1 MNVLFVDVDTGID
14 DAVALVYLL
23 ASADADVVGIAST
36 GGNIHV
42 EQVCA
47 NNLGLLELC
56 GAPSIPVSKG
66 ADEPLRGQW
75 PHHSQFHGPKGLGY
89 AALPRTDRRLTGH
102 DATEAWVAAAHSHP
116 GELIG
121 LVTGPLTNLALA
133 LRAEPALPTLLRRL
147 VIMGGSFGDD
157 TNPMAEWNIRVDPEA
172 ASEVFAG
179 WAGQQQLPIV
189 CGLDLTRRV
198 AMTPEIL
205 ARLASEGSE
214 GSEGNASGP
223 SPLIRV
229 IEDAMRFYFESHEV
243 RGHGYVAY
251 MHDPL
256 AAAVAL
262 DPRLVSTRAATVDI
276 GLAGTPARGVTIADW
291 SGNRKPNA
299 LIGVQ
304 VDPAVF
310 FDRLIQRVG
319 PFARRL
325 APYS

>member
-1 MNVLFVDVDTGID
+1 VNRLFVDVDTGID
-14 DAVALVYLL
+14 DAVALIYLL

-36 GGNIHV
+36 GGNIDV

-56 GAPSIPVSKG
+56 RAPSIPVSKG
-66 ADEPLRGQW
+66 ADAPLHGRW

-89 AALPRTDRRLTGH
+89 AEVHRTDRLLTGY

-116 GELIG
+116 GDLIG

-157 TNPMAEWNIRVDPEA
+157 ANPMAEWNIRVDPEA

-205 ARLASEGSE
+205 AGLASEAGS
-214 GSEGNASGP
+214 
-223 SPLIRV
+223 SPLLRV
-229 IEDAMRFYFESHEV
+229 IEDAMRFYFESHES
-243 RGHGYVAY
+243 RGHGYVAH

-262 DPRLVSTRAATVDI
+262 DPQLVSTRAATVDI
-276 GLAGTPARGVTIADW
+276 ELADTPSRGVTIADW
-291 SGNRKPNA
+291 SGSRKANA

-310 FDRLIQRVG
+310 FDRLIERVG

>member
-1 MNVLFVDVDTGID
+1 VNAVFVDVDTGID
-14 DAVALVYLL
+14 DAVALMYLL
-23 ASADADVVGIAST
+23 ASPDADVVGIAST

-56 GAPSIPVSKG
+56 RAPSIPVSKG
-66 ADEPLRGQW
+66 ADDPLRGRW
-75 PHHSQFHGPKGLGY
+75 PHHSKFHGPKGIGY
-89 AALPRTDRRLTGH
+89 AELPRTERRLTDR
-102 DATEAWVAAAHSHP
+102 DATQAWVAAARSRP
-116 GELIG
+116 GDLIG

-133 LRAEPALPTLLRRL
+133 LRAEPALPKLLRRL
-147 VIMGGSFGDD
+147 VIMGGTFGGAGIEA
-157 TNPMAEWNIRVDPEA
+157 NPMAEWNIRVDPEA

-179 WAGQQQLPIV
+179 WAGQQELPIV

-205 ARLASEGSE
+205 ARLSAAGD
-214 GSEGNASGP
+214 AAGP
-223 SPLIRV
+223 SPLVRV
-229 IEDAMRFYFESHEV
+229 IEDAMRFYFESHED

-256 AAAVAL
+256 AAAVAI

-276 GLAGTPARGVTIADW
+276 ELADTPARGVTTADW
-291 SGNRKPNA
+291 SGNRKANA

-304 VDPAVF
+304 VDPAEF
-310 FDRLIQRVG
+310 FDRLIERVG

-325 APYS
+325 G

>member
-1 MNVLFVDVDTGID
+1 MNAVFVDVDTGID
-14 DAVALVYLL
+14 DAMALVYLL
-23 ASADADVVGIAST
+23 ASADAQVVGIAST

-56 GAPSIPVSKG
+56 RAPAIPVSKG
-66 ADEPLRGQW
+66 ADEPLCGRW
-75 PHHSQFHGPKGLGY
+75 PHHSKFHGPKGLGY
-89 AALPRTDRRLTGH
+89 ASLPSTDRRLTDH
-102 DATEAWVAAAHSHP
+102 DATAAWVGAAHAHP
-116 GELIG
+116 GDLIG

-147 VIMGGSFGDD
+147 VIMGGAFGDD

-198 AMTPEIL
+198 AMTPDIL
-205 ARLASEGSE
+205 AELAS
-214 GSEGNASGP
+214 AAGP
-223 SPLIRV
+223 SALMRV
-229 IEDAMRFYFESHEV
+229 IEDAMRFYFESHKE

-251 MHDPL
+251 LHDPL

-262 DPRLVSTRAATVDI
+262 DPQLVTTRAATVDI
-276 GLAGTPARGVTIADW
+276 ELADLPTRGVTAAS
-291 SGNRKPNA
+291 SGDRKANA
-299 LIGVQ
+299 LIGVD

-310 FDRLIQRVG
+310 FDRYIERVG

-325 APYS
+325 GRYS

>member
-1 MNVLFVDVDTGID
+1 VNRVFVDVDTGID

-56 GAPSIPVSKG
+56 RAPDIPVSQG
-66 ADEPLRGQW
+66 ADEPLCGQW
-75 PHHSQFHGPKGLGY
+75 PHHSKFHGPKGLGY
-89 AALPRTDRRLTGH
+89 ADLPGTDRRLTGY
-102 DATEAWVAAAHSHP
+102 DATAAWVAAARSHP
-116 GELIG
+116 GDLVG

-133 LRAEPALPTLLRRL
+133 LRAEPALPALLRRL
-147 VIMGGSFGDD
+147 VIMGGAFGDD

-205 ARLASEGSE
+205 AALAAEES
-214 GSEGNASGP
+214 P
-223 SPLIRV
+223 SALIPV

-262 DPRLVSTRAATVDI
+262 DPQLVSTRAATVDI
-276 GLAGTPARGVTIADW
+276 ELADVPTRGVTVADW
-291 SGNRKPNA
+291 SGDRKPNA
-299 LIGVQ
+299 LIGVG

-310 FDRLIQRVG
+310 FDRLIERVG

-325 APYS
+325 ARHS